1 MIFGQTSADF
11 RSLAVLIRTSLAIH
25 LHSTIF
31 LLLRQVWGRFE
42 EYTRPHCKVDD
53 YQGWKCSPSRSLVST
68 HQRQYVFIPFL
79 QAEAITFAVRM
90 TLTSVRVCPSTGNS
104 CRYALLSGLKSTQQS
119 VGPCAPPARR
129 PRSRRPEIPV
139 K

>member
-1 MIFGQTSADF
+1 MIFGQLSADF
-11 RSLAVLIRTSLAIH
+11 RSLAVLIGTSLAIH

-42 EYTRPHCKVDD
+42 KFERPRCKVDD

-68 HQRQYVFIPFL
+68 HHRQYVFIPFL
-79 QAEAITFAVRM
+79 HAEAITFAVRM
-90 TLTSVRVCPSTGNS
+90 TLTSVRVCPSSGNS
-104 CRYALLSGLKSTQQS
+104 CTQAPLNSFNSAQQS
-119 VGPCAPPARR
+119 VAPCAPPAQRLQSSGR
-129 PRSRRPEIPV
+129 ENPM